1 MTIAT
6 SLCMYNT
13 ARLLLSATR
22 LLPDSPAQKVYNY
35 ACDICRSVPFYIRSA
50 PRSVMMQIE
59 FPLRVISGTFDK
71 ASIESKFIE
80 DMCQLIRDR
89 HRLEIVNFSVGSP
102 ASLPQSLQPSTTTSP
117 N

>member
-1 MTIAT
+1 MPAIYAG
-6 SLCMYNT
+6 
-13 ARLLLSATR
+13 AFLSTFEVLHDR
-22 LLPDSPAQKVYNY
+22 
-35 ACDICRSVPFYIRSA
+35 
-50 PRSVMMQIE
+50 VMMQIE

-80 DMCQLIRDR
+80 DMSQLIRDR